1 MWPFERINR
10 SRLKKSGVCGEYTIT
25 YFQRATPMAA
35 MPIAPLFLM
44 SDHAPIIPMGDL
56 LVE

>member
-1 MWPFERINR
+1 
-10 SRLKKSGVCGEYTIT
+10 
-25 YFQRATPMAA
+25 MAA